1 MDSVYYDTV
10 AAEDQC
16 RSEIN
21 ALQDRIRR
29 NETKPVDVR
38 LSLPRHSKKCV
49 TWLFFLYMPQEFRDL
64 SALAYLGQLK
74 LWEEAP
80 ATSEPVQNLRTWF
93 CNGGTSFGNAPD
105 AEAELVFGSFSDIP
119 EMCTPDIRDYG
130 EEDGV
135 MFPGIFLLCPQ
146 WKNRDPFAGLA
157 MGHDTPSQF
166 ERNATFLFTELLPIQ
181 ADKSEMMQ
189 QFVAMDPSKM
199 RGNEAIA
206 LRDKKP
212 DWLATHEEFLTFAK
226 LRAFP
231 HTQIRHL
238 LEALVDEL
246 LPFDQDCVH
255 ILVKQLLFHVGEDE
269 WKTDFGFDL
278 RWRGLELFAEE
289 MAHQV
294 NILRDSPKNC
304 DKLLL
309 FGAMSSFLGQYDSA
323 CLSSARGFA
332 KISRGW
338 ADAVNEEVEHH
349 GSGCICVPSSSIV

>member
-1 MDSVYYDTV
+1 
-10 AAEDQC
+10 
-16 RSEIN
+16 
-21 ALQDRIRR
+21 
-29 NETKPVDVR
+29 
-38 LSLPRHSKKCV
+38 
-49 TWLFFLYMPQEFRDL
+49 
-64 SALAYLGQLK
+64 
-74 LWEEAP
+74 
-80 ATSEPVQNLRTWF
+80 
-93 CNGGTSFGNAPD
+93 
-105 AEAELVFGSFSDIP
+105 
-119 EMCTPDIRDYG
+119 MCTPDIRDPDIRDYG

-135 MFPGIFLLCPQ
+135 MFPGNFLLCPE
-146 WKNRDPFAGLA
+146 WENRDPFAGLA

-212 DWLATHEEFLTFAK
+212 DWLATHEEFLTLAK

-323 CLSSARGFA
+323 CLSSAREFA
-332 KISRGW
+332 KISH
-338 ADAVNEEVEHH
+338 AVNEEVEHH
-349 GSGCICVPSSSIV
+349 GSGCMCVPSSSIV